1 MGVVFYQAGN
11 RRRLLAL
18 ADDQPLLWIATS
30 ATLASCSSSCAT
42 AAMRAVDSSSPRPR
56 GRRRGDL
63 CDTSIRFSVEEEE
76 GGGEW
81 WAQIRWTRE
90 GEAREA
96 EAAAG
101 QAPGRGRRR
110 SGVRCLLRRVRE
122 DSRAPDS
129 WLNMRDP
136 TYPDRTVDV
145 ASSPYRTTSGL
156 AGYMDPL
163 PARERPS
170 FRTVEMM
177 QIIMTDTV

>member
-1 MGVVFYQAGN
+1 M
-11 RRRLLAL
+11 LH
-18 ADDQPLLWIATS
+18 S
-30 ATLASCSSSCAT
+30 ATLAPRSSSCAT

-76 GGGEW
+76 GDGEW

-90 GEAREA
+90 GEARDVGDEA

-129 WLNMRDP
+129 WLNMGDP

-145 ASSPYRTTSGL
+145 ASSPYRMTSGL
-156 AGYMDPL
+156 AGYMEPL

-177 QIIMTDTV
+177 QIIMTETV